1 MGIDLGAVIMKH
13 HFIFLLKVF
22 DINSI
27 KMDGVTKRLKRK
39 LSKIE
44 EDKKSAYLYRLIKG
58 NK

>member
-27 KMDGVTKRLKRK
+27 KMDGVTNMLKRK

-44 EDKKSAYLYRLIKG
+44 EDKKVHICID
-58 NK
+58 